1 MIAIFQIH
9 FSDVGLDE
17 WYSNPIYIM
26 QLHVDKCRSNLFED
40 VYNYFLICFMI
51 LLFLVL
57 EEEFISHDMSSSSS
71 KFSRHH
77 HLRRRL
83 AHLTSSSCIIIPRM
97 FQFNLHSSS
106 SSFNSHVSVFSILSK
121 LFFLFLT
128 FHYLCHLLSFS
139 SSQLS
144 FLSPSDGQ
152 CRFE

>member
-1 MIAIFQIH
+1 MKYGTNISI
-9 FSDVGLDE
+9 DVGLDNLH
-17 WYSNPIYIM
+17 SSPIY
-26 QLHVDKCRSNLFED
+26 LLELNEGKCRSKLFLD
-40 VYNYFLICFMI
+40 VYNYFLIYLKI

-128 FHYLCHLLSFS
+128 FHYQCHLLSFS

-144 FLSPSDGQ
+144 LLSPSDGH
-152 CRFE
+152 CRDE

>member
-57 EEEFISHDMSSSSS
+57 EEEFISHDMSSSS

-77 HLRRRL
+77 LLLHRWLTCLRLL
-83 AHLTSSSCIIIPRM
+83 ASSFLACFNSISTPLRHFSIPT
-97 FQFNLHSSS
+97 FPFFNPIQGIFRFSNIPLSVS
-106 SSFNSHVSVFSILSK
+106 SSF
-121 LFFLFLT
+121 FFLFT
-128 FHYLCHLLSFS
+128 VVVLLAIIWA
-139 SSQLS
+139 LS
-144 FLSPSDGQ
+144 V
-152 CRFE
+152 